1 MNHPVLRFS
10 LIWKIELSWLPLC
23 RLSLASMWLCCCLIT
38 IITPTPSSVWLFFSD
53 DMTTNHTSKTKI
65 VMKPLPSTSSGPFPQ
80 ENGNFWTTASTLLLV
95 VFSKSHQSQWLLQD
109 MIYFLVSFCLIFFP
123 ACFIELFLDT
133 ALFSA
138 CFFYYYLVAFP
149 SSVSCRLTEK
159 AAFLLSVTTSPL
171 HHQCLT
177 LTLALIFSQLPHPE
191 CWMPRL
197 PLEAPP
203 VASGLLCLLG
213 SWCSPGSHVYV
224 VTLFVSWRSC
234 SRGLSQPRCD
244 TVVIWQL
251 LQDYHSSCTFFPP
264 SFCGSNFPD
273 TQHTDWFYKAG
284 FSFCFSASTTV
295 TSGFS
300 LFSFLTPLTG
310 FS

>member
-1 MNHPVLRFS
+1 METFEPLQVHYYWWSSPSLINHNGYCRIWFIFLFPSAWFFS
-10 LIWKIELSWLPLC
+10 LHVLLS
-23 RLSLASMWLCCCLIT
+23 
-38 IITPTPSSVWLFFSD
+38 F
-53 DMTTNHTSKTKI
+53 
-65 VMKPLPSTSSGPFPQ
+65 
-80 ENGNFWTTASTLLLV
+80 
-95 VFSKSHQSQWLLQD
+95 
-109 MIYFLVSFCLIFFP
+109 
-123 ACFIELFLDT
+123 FLDT

-264 SFCGSNFPD
+264 PFVAQTFLILS
-273 TQHTDWFYKAG
+273 TQTDFIRQV
-284 FSFCFSASTTV
+284 SPSASQPLLPLLLAFLSFPFLPPWLGSV
-295 TSGFS
+295 S
-300 LFSFLTPLTG
+300 LSRYVNLG
-310 FS
+310 RMKH